1 MYTLNSTGQSLRG
14 SIRDEI
20 EFLGEFGNG
29 KRGNV
34 VKRLQE
40 WLSYHGH
47 NLVIDSDF
55 GPVTALNLRRF
66 QTEKELPVSGR
77 VDAASHAALIR
88 PMLDVLE
95 APQTGGLSFQ
105 AATLFHVRKHL
116 AAGAIEIGGQ
126 NKGPWVRLYMD
137 GRDGADQPWCAGF
150 VRFILRQA
158 SETSGQARPI
168 NGHVNCDT
176 LGDQAKAEGLYVSES
191 ELNKSMLT
199 PGSIFLARASD
210 GDLFHTGIVT
220 HIGGSN
226 FQTIEGNTD
235 EAGSPNGYR
244 VFTRTRG
251 YQNYDFI
258 VFTGHEE
265 QQPADSIELVATSNI
280 DVRRYFFDNDIVNT
294 YGTFYANWGG
304 WITAAHVVRDIRY
317 TTPPFANGELVYQP
331 DGLDAALIGCT
342 LPGIEP
348 LQLKEGMSLK
358 VIGYPAGSQTPAV
371 REGAVHYNVPG
382 SGKWIIRIDEPH
394 EPVVSGMSGGVAIN
408 METGLPIGI
417 IIEANHKADLDQD
430 PELDHSLNVVS
441 LCDVWNA
448 VKNIS

>member
-1 MYTLNSTGQSLRG
+1 MYTLNSTGYSLRA
-14 SIRDEI
+14 SIRDEVD
-20 EFLGEFGNG
+20 FRGEFGNG

-55 GPVTALNLRRF
+55 GPVTELNLRRF
-66 QTEKELPVSGR
+66 QTEKELQVSGR
-77 VDAASHAALIR
+77 VDAATHAALIR

-95 APQTGGLSFQ
+95 APQTSGLNFQ
-105 AATLFHVRKHL
+105 AATLFHARKHL
-116 AAGAIEIGGQ
+116 AARAVEIGGQ
-126 NKGPWVRLYMD
+126 NNGPWVRLYMD

-158 SETSGQARPI
+158 AETSGQARPI

-176 LGDQAKAEGLYVSES
+176 LGSQAKAEGLYVTES
-191 ELNKSMLT
+191 ELNKSLLT

-210 GDLFHTGIVT
+210 GDLYHTGIVT
-220 HIGGSN
+220 QIGGSN

-235 EAGSPNGYR
+235 EAGSSNGYR
-244 VFTRTRG
+244 VFKRTRG

-258 VFTGHEE
+258 IFTGHEKKKSVDLLGTE
-265 QQPADSIELVATSNI
+265 VAANI
-280 DVRRYFFDNDIVNT
+280 DVRRYFFDDDDVHT
-294 YGTFYANWGG
+294 YGTFYANWDG
-304 WITAAHVVRDIRY
+304 WITAAHVVRDMKY
-317 TTPPFANGELVYQP
+317 TTPPFASGDLIYQP
-331 DGLDAALIGCT
+331 DGLDAALIGCI
-342 LPGIEP
+342 LPDTEP
-348 LQLKEGMSLK
+348 PQLREGMNLK

-371 REGAVHYNVPG
+371 REGVVHYTVPG
-382 SGKWIIRIDEPH
+382 SGKWIIRIDNPH
-394 EPVVSGMSGGVAIN
+394 EPVVSGMSGGVVIN
-408 METGLPIGI
+408 TETELPIGI
-417 IIEANHKADLDQD
+417 VIEANHKADLDQD

-448 VKNIS
+448 VKNVS